1 MKNTIHFQGS
11 IRKKEFLVPIK
22 TNILKNTIV
31 SEASNPYAE
40 YYGQLPRKAEPNSI
54 FLHTNKFY
62 FLEEILSYS
71 QGLEKC
77 LRDTLNIASAY
88 IEINKKQYPAIRIKQ
103 FTDYSQIEKLQTCLA
118 KQGVEFSEKFQ
129 FNGEVDVRINKI
141 FHLEEIG
148 NTLFIDLTEDH
159 KGYITHE
166 TPLTSEEFEEKI
178 TAVKNNHACKLFD
191 AVRGE
196 LLINGKVVELV
207 RVYSEALDL
216 KLLECIKKGFK

>member
-1 MKNTIHFQGS
+1 
-11 IRKKEFLVPIK
+11 LVPIK
-22 TNILKNTIV
+22 TSILKNTIV

-54 FLHTNKFY
+54 FLHIKKFY
-62 FLEEILSYS
+62 YLEEILSYT

-88 IEINKKQYPAIRIKQ
+88 IEINNKQYPAIRIKR

-118 KQGVEFSEKFQ
+118 RQGVEFSDKFE

-141 FHLEEIG
+141 FHLEDFG

-178 TAVKNNHACKLFD
+178 TAVKNNHVCKLFD